1 MNSVPTIIR
10 RGPLL
15 GWLSLALGIAAVL
28 LVTLRRDAPA
38 ATTRSPEHQI
48 KAAFL
53 FNFAQFI
60 EWPTNALPQPQSPLV
75 IGILGPDPFGTA
87 LDEIVRGEAVKGHP
101 LVIQRYRQAED
112 VGACHILFVNEA
124 DPTRLERIIARLNG
138 RNILTVGDAEAF
150 TQRGGMIR
158 FFTEQNK
165 IRLEINA
172 GAAQKAGLTISS
184 RLLRLARIV
193 SPPPN

>member
-1 MNSVPTIIR
+1 MNPAPSMNRHSPWR
-10 RGPLL
+10 
-15 GWLSLALGIAAVL
+15 GWLWLAAGILAGL
-28 LVTLRRDAPA
+28 LHVSEDATAAPA
-38 ATTRSPEHQI
+38 RSPEHQV

-60 EWPTNALPQPQSPLV
+60 EWPTNALPQPQAPLI
-75 IGILGPDPFGTA
+75 IGILGPDPFATV

-101 LVIQRYRQAED
+101 LVVQRYRELED
-112 VGACHILFVNEA
+112 VGACHILFINETDA
-124 DPTRLERIIARLNG
+124 TKLERIFARLNG
-138 RNILTVGDAEAF
+138 RNILTVGDTEAF

-165 IRLEINA
+165 IRLEINV
-172 GAAQKAGLTISS
+172 AATHKAGLTISS

>member
-1 MNSVPTIIR
+1 MKSAPSMNR
-10 RGPLL
+10 RSP
-15 GWLSLALGIAAVL
+15 
-28 LVTLRRDAPA
+28 LRRWLWLIAGMLAGFLHLPDDAPA
-38 ATTRSPEHQI
+38 APARSLEHEI

-60 EWPTNALPQPQSPLV
+60 EWPTNAFPQPQSPLV

-87 LDEIVRGEAVKGHP
+87 LDEIVHGEAVKGHP
-101 LVIQRYRQAED
+101 LVIHRYRQVED
-112 VGACHILFVNEA
+112 VNACHILFINETDA
-124 DPTRLERIIARLNG
+124 AQLGRLFARLNG
-138 RNILTVGDAEAF
+138 RNILTVGDAESF

-165 IRLEINA
+165 IRLEINMTA
-172 GAAQKAGLTISS
+172 VQKAGLTISS

>member
-1 MNSVPTIIR
+1 MNSVTTINR
-10 RGPLL
+10 HTSLL
-15 GWLSLALGIAAVL
+15 GWLSLALGVLASL
-28 LVTLRRDAPA
+28 LVPLRRDAHA
-38 ATTRSPEHQI
+38 ATPRSPEHQI

-75 IGILGPDPFGTA
+75 IGVLGPDPFGSA
-87 LDEIVRGEAVKGHP
+87 LEEIVRGETIKGHP
-101 LVIQRYRQAED
+101 LVIQRYRQVED
-112 VGACHILFVNEA
+112 LSACHILFINEA
-124 DPTRLERIIARLNG
+124 DATKLERIFARLGG

-165 IRLEINA
+165 IRLEINVA
-172 GAAQKAGLTISS
+172 AAQKAGLTISS
-184 RLLRLARIV
+184 RLLRLARII

>member
-1 MNSVPTIIR
+1 MNSVTTINR
-10 RGPLL
+10 HTSLL
-15 GWLSLALGIAAVL
+15 GWLSLALGVLASL
-28 LVTLRRDAPA
+28 LVPLRRDAHA
-38 ATTRSPEHQI
+38 ATPRSPEHQI

-75 IGILGPDPFGTA
+75 IGVLGPDPFGSA
-87 LDEIVRGEAVKGHP
+87 LEEIVRGETIKGHP
-101 LVIQRYRQAED
+101 LVIQRYRQVAD
-112 VGACHILFVNEA
+112 LSACHILFINEA
-124 DPTRLERIIARLNG
+124 DPTKLERIFARLSG

-165 IRLEINA
+165 IRLEINVA
-172 GAAQKAGLTISS
+172 AAQKAGLTISS
-184 RLLRLARIV
+184 RLLRLARII

>member
-1 MNSVPTIIR
+1 MNPARSMNRHSPWR
-10 RGPLL
+10 R
-15 GWLSLALGIAAVL
+15 WLWLAAGILAGFLHLSHDA
-28 LVTLRRDAPA
+28 TAAPA
-38 ATTRSPEHQI
+38 RSPEYQV

-60 EWPTNALPQPQSPLV
+60 EWPTNALPQPQTPLI
-75 IGILGPDPFGTA
+75 IGILGPDPFDTA

-101 LVIQRYRQAED
+101 LIVQRYRELED
-112 VGACHILFVNEA
+112 VGACHILFINETDA
-124 DPTRLERIIARLNG
+124 TKLERIFARLNG

-165 IRLEINA
+165 IRLEINV
-172 GAAQKAGLTISS
+172 AATQKAGLTISS
-184 RLLRLARIV
+184 RLLRLARII